1 MPRRIFCEE
10 RIVIAFV
17 IPRKPLSKKKIQY
30 QHEYHEYNIGDCE
43 YSQILPSQIPVFFCN
58 IFETYQ
64 ACHGCNQSA
73 ESSLRMRRSSA
84 EALSFI
90 FPNLSTVIRMLC
102 TCILPEVCRWK
113 YGRKSSKITE

>member
-1 MPRRIFCEE
+1 MFFVLAPKIYLFLRGFSSRIRECRGEFFCEE

-17 IPRKPLSKKKIQY
+17 IPGKPLSKKKIQY
-30 QHEYHEYNIGDCE
+30 QHEYHEYNIGGCE

-73 ESSLRMRRSSA
+73 ETSNIGSD
-84 EALSFI
+84 
-90 FPNLSTVIRMLC
+90 N
-102 TCILPEVCRWK
+102 
-113 YGRKSSKITE
+113 